1 MPLPLI
7 HRIQEPAPPNR
18 VELIPILWYDRVHCS
33 SSSLM
38 KSLKAATITT
48 IPALREIA
56 NDVIFDVLM
65 YLTPN
70 FCYDVLDCVTE
81 QIIQQFALFK
91 KHNPDFVANGGKCSL
106 MGHSLGSVI
115 CWDLL
120 TILNEYPTNKEST
133 NEQTNTTTA
142 EGEHWVHIANEGQS
156 SDIGYQSYASQVNAD
171 QAKNGNVGP
180 SLPKPLE
187 RTLPFVPQHTIFLG
201 SPIGLF
207 LTLRGAHP
215 VFDALRDNLPPGPG
229 RPKASPFRLPSLGI
243 HNIFHPS
250 DPVAYRIEPLLLV
263 QGTPLDELPPPQY
276 LTKEG
281 EGVRLHIK
289 AKQLGDQIRK
299 TIMDPKPS
307 LVSFF
312 SVVSDQAITLMQQLD
327 DNNNNTNRST
337 EANPTAGTGINRREE
352 DREIRF
358 PLAGR
363 SGRLDFQL
371 QPNVI
376 DSEYVSAVL
385 AHSSY
390 FTNTDV
396 IDYTI
401 DLTRNRTPQVI
412 DLTVGGGSNHSHSSN

>member
-1 MPLPLI
+1 MLGSTHSRSTTVLGSKP
-7 HRIQEPAPPNR
+7 EPAPPSR
-18 VELIPILWYDRVHCS
+18 VEFIPILWYDRVHS
-33 SSSLM
+33 SSSALV
-38 KSLKAATITT
+38 KSLQAATLKT

-70 FCYDVLDCVTE
+70 FCYDVLECVTE
-81 QIIQQFALFK
+81 QIIQQHALFR
-91 KHNPDFVANGGKCSL
+91 KHNPDFSSNGGKCSL

-120 TILNEYPTNKEST
+120 SILDEHQMKESLGQ
-133 NEQTNTTTA
+133 EPKK
-142 EGEHWVHIANEGQS
+142 EGEHWVHITEDGHS
-156 SDIGYQSYASQVNAD
+156 SDIGYQSYASHEHAD
-171 QAKNGNVGP
+171 QAKNGSIGP
-180 SLPKPLE
+180 SLPRPMKLI
-187 RTLPFVPQHTIFLG
+187 LPFEPHHTIFLG

-215 VFDALRDNLPPGPG
+215 VFDALRDKLPKGPG
-229 RPKASPFRLPSLGI
+229 RPKASPFRLPSKGI

-263 QGTPLDELPPPQY
+263 QGTPQDELPPPQY

-281 EGVRLHIK
+281 EGVRLHVK
-289 AKQLGDQIRK
+289 ARQLGDQLRRSLLD
-299 TIMDPKPS
+299 TKPT
-307 LVSFF
+307 LTSFF
-312 SVVSDQAITLMQQLD
+312 NIVSDQALTLLQQLD
-327 DNNNNTNRST
+327 DNKIT
-337 EANPTAGTGINRREE
+337 ESIPAGTERSPVLQK
-352 DREIRF
+352 DPEIRY

-363 SGRLDFQL
+363 TGRLDLQL

-390 FTNTDV
+390 FSNTDV
-396 IDYTI
+396 VDYTI
-401 DLTRNRTPQVI
+401 DLTRKQTTR
-412 DLTVGGGSNHSHSSN
+412 GG